1 MRIYDQ
7 KYLSVT
13 SVIDLREPFNESS
26 FINWCKRVGKD
37 HALVSATARILGTKV
52 SNVIDNR
59 SRGLEW
65 LTEPPIDMLERRL
78 YASVD
83 NFLKEW
89 TVLET
94 ERVVYCEE
102 LHYAG
107 RLDGI
112 IKNRDT
118 KYLADWK
125 TYSAWRNKKYKR
137 NSNKIKHARWQ
148 LTLYANAIDWED
160 KLAVVVFKNDGTWE
174 LEEVPFDEDMIEWVK
189 DNQEEIVNLIND
201 YNANN
206 KQNKQVQEDV
216 EVL

>member
-1 MRIYDQ
+1 VRIYDQ

-26 FINWCKRVGKD
+26 FINWCKKVGKD
-37 HALVSATARILGTKV
+37 HSLVSATARILGTKV

-65 LTEPPIDMLERRL
+65 LTEPPIDILERRL

-83 NFLKEW
+83 DFLEKW
-89 TVLET
+89 SVLET
-94 ERVVYCEE
+94 ESVVYCEE

-112 IKNRDT
+112 IENEGT

-137 NSNKIKHARWQ
+137 NSSKIKHARWQ
-148 LTLYANAIDWED
+148 LTLYANAIGWED

-174 LEEVPFDEDMIEWVK
+174 LEEVEFDEEMIEWVK
-189 DNQEEIVNLIND
+189 ENEDLIL
-201 YNANN
+201 NN
-206 KQNKQVQEDV
+206 IQNEVKKQNKQVQENV
-216 EVL
+216 EAL